1 MWGDYILTAVYLINR
16 LPSKYFHNKTHFE
29 MLFQTPPSYSHII
42 TFDCLCFTSTLCQ
55 NRHKFAPRAKKCVFL
70 GYPSGIK
77 GYKVM
82 DLETNSI
89 SISRDVIFYEHIFPF
104 ASSSSSSILSNS
116 PSFDSTSTSFVFP
129 HSVPDSSI
137 SDSIF

>member
-1 MWGDYILTAVYLINR
+1 
-16 LPSKYFHNKTHFE
+16 
-29 MLFQTPPSYSHII
+29 MLFQTPPSYGHIR

-77 GYKVM
+77 GCKAM
-82 DLETNSI
+82 DLETNFI
-89 SISRDVIFYEHIFPF
+89 FVSRDVIFYEHIFPF
-104 ASSSSSSILSNS
+104 ASSSSSSSTLSNS

-129 HSVPDSSI
+129 YFVPNSSI
-137 SDSIF
+137 SNSTFLNDSRVAFPDFVDNVS